1 MGVHVRVRLRRPRPH
16 QPRGVREAARE
27 RPSGRRPRAPAERH
41 GAGACP
47 ARGCGRASCAGRTSG
62 RARTEGPQAPDVSSG
77 AVHFGAHQDLE
88 LLALLVS
95 LGALLVLAPTL
106 RMPLPILLVL
116 GGVVMGFIPGLPQV
130 SLPPD
135 VVLVGVLP
143 PLLYSGAFF
152 TSLRELRKN
161 KRAVSFLAFGLVGA
175 TMAVVAV
182 VSHEW
187 IGLSWPVAFT
197 LGAVVSPTD
206 ALAATEIMSRIGAP
220 RRIVSLIEG
229 ESLVNDG
236 TALVLYKAAVGAAVG
251 GTFSLLDTSGR
262 IVLNVVG
269 GIAVGLAVG
278 WVVRQV
284 RKRLDDPP
292 VEVALAVLSGYLAY
306 LPAVAIGVSGVLAA
320 VTIGVYMGWHTPE
333 LTNERTR
340 LVGDSFWNIFVFLI
354 NALLFVLVGLQLR
367 GIVDALTG
375 ISTAKLIGYSS
386 LVAAAVI
393 VTRIVCVPMFAYLPR
408 LLFPRI
414 RAADPYP
421 PWQWP
426 AVISWAGMRGAVSLV
441 AALALPTDFPDRQL
455 IVVLTFAVIVATLVI
470 QGLTL
475 PSVIN
480 VLGVHDDGA
489 ADREDAKARIKAAE
503 AALARLEELVAEGA
517 VREDTAERLR
527 GALSFRANRFRA
539 RFDEDDDGAIE
550 ERSVAYQRVMR
561 ELIAAEQSAL
571 VHLRNE
577 RVIDDNVMQRV
588 QHDLDLEAARLDA
601 DR

>member
-1 MGVHVRVRLRRPRPH
+1 M
-16 QPRGVREAARE
+16 
-27 RPSGRRPRAPAERH
+27 
-41 GAGACP
+41 
-47 ARGCGRASCAGRTSG
+47 
-62 RARTEGPQAPDVSSG
+62 
-77 AVHFGAHQDLE
+77 HFGTHQDLE
-88 LLALLVS
+88 LLALLV
-95 LGALLVLAPTL
+95 GAGVLLVLAPIL

-116 GGVVMGFIPGLPQV
+116 GGVLMGFIPGLPQV

-161 KRAVSFLAFGLVGA
+161 KRPVSLLAFGLVGA
-175 TMAVVAV
+175 TMGVVGVVA
-182 VSHEW
+182 HEW
-187 IGLSWPVAFT
+187 IHLSWPVAFT
-197 LGAVVSPTD
+197 LGAIVSPTD
-206 ALAATEIMSRIGAP
+206 ALAATEITSRLGAP

-278 WVVRQV
+278 YVVRQI

-292 VEVALAVLSGYLAY
+292 VEVGLAVLSGYLAY
-306 LPAVAIGVSGVLAA
+306 LPAAAIGVSGVLAA
-320 VTIGVYMGWHTPE
+320 VTIGVYMGWYTPE

-340 LVGDSFWNIFVFLI
+340 LVGDSFWNIFVFLV

-367 GIVDALTG
+367 RITDALSG
-375 ISTAKLIGYSS
+375 LSTAKLIGYSTIVS
-386 LVAAAVI
+386 LAVI
-393 VTRIVCVPMFAYLPR
+393 LTRIAWVPVAAYLPR
-408 LLFPRI
+408 AISRRI
-414 RAADPYP
+414 RENDPYP
-421 PWQWP
+421 PWQWLG
-426 AVISWAGMRGAVSLV
+426 VISWAGMRGAVSLV
-441 AALALPTDFPDRQL
+441 AALALPTSFPDRDL
-455 IVVLTFAVIVATLVI
+455 IVLLTFAVIVATLVV

-475 PSVIN
+475 PSIIN
-480 VLGVHDDGA
+480 LLDVHDDGSFA
-489 ADREDAKARIKAAE
+489 REEAKARIKAAE
-503 AALARLEELVAEGA
+503 AALARLEELVADGA

-527 GALSFRANRFRA
+527 GQLSFRANRFRA
-539 RFDEDDDGAIE
+539 RFDDEDDGAIE

-561 ELIAAEQSAL
+561 ELIAAEESAL
-571 VHLRNE
+571 IGLRNE
-577 RVIDDNVMQRV
+577 RVIDDNVMQQV
-588 QHDLDLEAARLDA
+588 QRDLDLEAARLDV

>member
-1 MGVHVRVRLRRPRPH
+1 M
-16 QPRGVREAARE
+16 
-27 RPSGRRPRAPAERH
+27 
-41 GAGACP
+41 
-47 ARGCGRASCAGRTSG
+47 
-62 RARTEGPQAPDVSSG
+62 
-77 AVHFGAHQDLE
+77 HFGAHQDVELFALLVAVGA
-88 LLALLVS
+88 LLALAR
-95 LGALLVLAPTL
+95 GL

-116 GGVVMGFIPGLPQV
+116 GGVLMGFIPGLPTV

-161 KRAVSFLAFGLVGA
+161 KRPVSLLAFGLVGA
-175 TMAVVAV
+175 TMGVVGIVA
-182 VSHEW
+182 HEW
-187 IGLSWPVAFT
+187 VHLSWPVAFT
-197 LGAVVSPTD
+197 LGAIVSPTD
-206 ALAATEIMSRIGAP
+206 ALAATEIAGRLGAP
-220 RRIVSLIEG
+220 RRIVGLIEG

-278 WVVRQV
+278 YVVRQV

-292 VEVALAVLSGYLAY
+292 VEVAIAVLSGYLAY

-340 LVGDSFWNIFVFLI
+340 LAGDAFWDIFVFLV
-354 NALLFVLVGLQLR
+354 NTLMFLLVGLQLR
-367 GIVDALTG
+367 RIVDALSG
-375 ISTAKLIGYSS
+375 LSTAKLAGYSA
-386 LVAAAVI
+386 LVCVAVIATRIAWVPVAAY
-393 VTRIVCVPMFAYLPR
+393 VPRFLSKR
-408 LLFPRI
+408 VREN
-414 RAADPYP
+414 DPYP
-421 PWQWP
+421 PWQWL

-441 AALALPTDFPDRQL
+441 AALALPTSFPDRQL
-455 IVVLTFAVIVATLVI
+455 IVFLTFAVIVATLVF

-475 PSVIN
+475 PSLIN
-480 VLGVHDDGA
+480 ALDVRDDGGA
-489 ADREDAKARIKAAE
+489 EREDAKARIKAAE
-503 AALARLEELVAEGA
+503 AALTRLEELVSDGV

-527 GALSFRANRFRA
+527 GSLSFRANRFRA

-577 RVIDDNVMQRV
+577 RVIDDAVMQRV
-588 QHDLDLEAARLDA
+588 QRDLDLEAARLDV

>member
-1 MGVHVRVRLRRPRPH
+1 
-16 QPRGVREAARE
+16 
-27 RPSGRRPRAPAERH
+27 
-41 GAGACP
+41 
-47 ARGCGRASCAGRTSG
+47 
-62 RARTEGPQAPDVSSG
+62 
-77 AVHFGAHQDLE
+77 
-88 LLALLVS
+88 
-95 LGALLVLAPTL
+95 
-106 RMPLPILLVL
+106 MPLPILLVL

-152 TSLRELRKN
+152 TSLRELRRN
-161 KRAVSFLAFGLVGA
+161 KRAVSLLSFGLVGA
-175 TMAVVAV
+175 TMTTVAVVA
-182 VSHEW
+182 HEW
-187 IGLSWPVAFT
+187 IGLSWAVAFT
-197 LGAVVSPTD
+197 LGAIVSPTD
-206 ALAATEIMSRIGAP
+206 ALAATEITSRLGAP

-236 TALVLYKAAVGAAVG
+236 SALVLYKAALGAAVG

-278 WVVRQV
+278 WIVRQV

-292 VEVALAVLSGYLAY
+292 VEVAIAVLSGYLAY

-340 LVGDSFWNIFVFLI
+340 LVGDSFWNIFVFLV

-367 GIVDALTG
+367 GIVDALSGLSSWRLTG
-375 ISTAKLIGYSS
+375 YAA
-386 LVAAAVI
+386 LVCAAVI
-393 VTRIVCVPMFAYLPR
+393 VTRIAWVPVFAYLPR
-408 LLFPRI
+408 FLFPRI

-426 AVISWAGMRGAVSLV
+426 VVISWAGMRGAVSLV
-441 AALALPTDFPDRQL
+441 AALALPLDFPDREL
-455 IVVLTFAVIVATLVI
+455 ILFLTFAVIVATLVL

-475 PSVIN
+475 PSLIHALHV
-480 VLGVHDDGA
+480 VDDGSA
-489 ADREDAKARIKAAE
+489 EREDAKARIKAAE
-503 AALARLEELVAEGA
+503 AALARLEELVADGA

-527 GALSFRANRFRA
+527 GAFGFRANRFRA
-539 RFDEDDDGAIE
+539 RFDDEDDGSIE

-588 QHDLDLEAARLDA
+588 QRDLDLEAARLDA